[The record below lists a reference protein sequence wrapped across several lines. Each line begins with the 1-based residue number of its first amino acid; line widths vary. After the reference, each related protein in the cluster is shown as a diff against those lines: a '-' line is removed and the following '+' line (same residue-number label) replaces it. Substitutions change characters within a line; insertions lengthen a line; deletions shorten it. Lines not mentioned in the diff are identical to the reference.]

1 MRGAPIPL
9 YLWRHFMPEQTRP
22 YLSPLMG
29 PLHLVNG
36 CALTQP
42 ALFEETPGMDVVLH
56 YVQVG

>member
-1 MRGAPIPL
+1 
-9 YLWRHFMPEQTRP
+9 MPEQTRP